1 MGKCAR
7 FPSCCAIILVSS
19 CRGSASSCRFSRLTT
34 LPAKGRRGF
43 IFMTRWGRNSKSTE
57 YAATGSGSP
66 AVRGVLFYENRW
78 GKKPLHKLSEQD
90 AVTVALRALDT
101 AAEADTATGGVD
113 RNARIFPIIKI
124 ISRDGIK
131 TLPDRAD
138 CGPFQEHRGMIE
150 EPYRW
155 VEAIANRREYIETQL
170 APGSPIA
177 ALSFRDGILFV
188 TVGRARQKLFEIYD
202 RIAMGAIGHPG
213 DIERL
218 RMAAIELAS
227 TEGFTRS
234 AADVSL
240 RRLAFYSLSPLLKT
254 AFEQVYGAPYLA
266 RMIFAEVGTTP
277 ADDLFLRVEYDGAIV
292 AERLGGGCE
301 ATGFSAISGTARGT
315 ELMEELLRRDHD
327 SNCTLKAALKSCAR
341 CLECG

>member
-1 MGKCAR
+1 
-7 FPSCCAIILVSS
+7 
-19 CRGSASSCRFSRLTT
+19 
-34 LPAKGRRGF
+34 
-43 IFMTRWGRNSKSTE
+43 
-57 YAATGSGSP
+57 
-66 AVRGVLFYENRW
+66 
-78 GKKPLHKLSEQD
+78 
-90 AVTVALRALDT
+90 
-101 AAEADTATGGVD
+101 
-113 RNARIFPIIKI
+113 
-124 ISRDGIK
+124 
-131 TLPDRAD
+131 
-138 CGPFQEHRGMIE
+138 MIE

-177 ALSFRDGILFV
+177 ALSFRDGILFL
-188 TVGRARQKLFEIYD
+188 TIGRARQKLFEIYD

-254 AFEQVYGAPYLA
+254 AFEQIYGAPYLA
-266 RMIFAEVGTTP
+266 RMVFAEVGATP
-277 ADDLFLRVEYDGAIV
+277 ADDLFLRVEYDGAI
-292 AERLGGGCE
+292 AANGPAADAQPPR
-301 ATGFSAISGTARGT
+301 FSAISGTARGT

-327 SNCTLKAALKSCAR
+327 SNCTLKTALKVALDVWSVGSTAAR
-341 CLECG
+341 EEGAQELPSHEALRQRRTEELRNATIEAGVLERSGTSAIRYRRVVAEELQRLASA

>member
-1 MGKCAR
+1 
-7 FPSCCAIILVSS
+7 
-19 CRGSASSCRFSRLTT
+19 
-34 LPAKGRRGF
+34 
-43 IFMTRWGRNSKSTE
+43 
-57 YAATGSGSP
+57 
-66 AVRGVLFYENRW
+66 
-78 GKKPLHKLSEQD
+78 
-90 AVTVALRALDT
+90 
-101 AAEADTATGGVD
+101 
-113 RNARIFPIIKI
+113 
-124 ISRDGIK
+124 
-131 TLPDRAD
+131 
-138 CGPFQEHRGMIE
+138 MIE

-177 ALSFRDGILFV
+177 ALSYRDGILFV

-202 RIAMGAIGHPG
+202 RIALGAIGHPG

-234 AADVSL
+234 AGDVSL

-266 RMIFAEVGTTP
+266 RMIFAEVGATP
-277 ADDLFLRVEYDGAIV
+277 AEDLFLRVEYDGAI
-292 AERLGGGCE
+292 AAGGS
-301 ATGFSAISGTARGT
+301 AADAKPPRFSVISGTARAT

-327 SNCTLKAALKSCAR
+327 SNCTLKTAMKVALDAWSVGSMAASEEGAR
-341 CLECG
+341 EMPTHEALRQRRAEELQSATIEAGVLERGGTRAIRYRQITAEELRVLVSA